1 MKGEIYS
8 KLGKIYTAFVSK
20 AKTLGEKPL
29 VRYCMDFFLSVFLY
43 GSLLNILTYSFLK
56 QDLSFLSVA
65 SLGIAFYFIKEEI
78 PKIFKNF
85 R

>member
-8 KLGKIYTAFVSK
+8 KLGKFYTAFLSK
-20 AKTLGEKPL
+20 AKVLVNKPL
-29 VRYCMDFFLSVFLY
+29 VIYCRDFFLSVFLY
-43 GSLLNILTYSFLK
+43 GFLLNILTFSFLK
-56 QDLSFLSVA
+56 QKLSLLSII

-85 R
+85 K